1 MITLEDFE
9 IEIEAKDKDYRII
22 WNTSKQKYTIYYKN
36 KFFASGYRYR
46 DIINYM

>member
-22 WNTSKQKYTIYYKN
+22 WNTSKQ
-36 KFFASGYRYR
+36 
-46 DIINYM
+46 